1 MNDDREIARN
11 LALGRV
17 LLGAVMVL
25 LPRFFGRRW
34 VGAAADSAG
43 TRVVI
48 RGFGAR
54 DIALGMATL
63 DALDEDR
70 PVNQLI
76 QLGVLCDAVDAG
88 AVLVAG
94 RGVPLTKR
102 LFTLVVAG
110 AATAIGIRLASTLD

>member
-1 MNDDREIARN
+1 MTDDREIARN

-17 LLGAVMVL
+17 LFGALMIV

-34 VGAAADSAG
+34 IGSAADASG

-63 DALDEDR
+63 DALDEGR

-76 QLGVLCDAVDAG
+76 QLGVLCDAVDTG

-94 RGVPLTKR
+94 RDVPLAKR
-102 LFTLVVAG
+102 LFTLVIAG